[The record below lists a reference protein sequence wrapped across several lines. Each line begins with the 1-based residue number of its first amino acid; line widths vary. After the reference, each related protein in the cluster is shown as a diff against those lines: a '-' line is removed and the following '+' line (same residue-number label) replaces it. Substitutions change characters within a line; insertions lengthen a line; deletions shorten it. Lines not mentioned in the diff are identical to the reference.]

1 MSFIPKLALHLSSGL
16 MELSIPGI
24 SFEDRKKIKF
34 KWTQKS
40 TQFSMRVAL
49 LQVSSYQ
56 TIEKVASM
64 DAAISSFE
72 LH

>member
-1 MSFIPKLALHLSSGL
+1 
-16 MELSIPGI
+16 
-24 SFEDRKKIKF
+24 
-34 KWTQKS
+34 
-40 TQFSMRVAL
+40 MRVAL